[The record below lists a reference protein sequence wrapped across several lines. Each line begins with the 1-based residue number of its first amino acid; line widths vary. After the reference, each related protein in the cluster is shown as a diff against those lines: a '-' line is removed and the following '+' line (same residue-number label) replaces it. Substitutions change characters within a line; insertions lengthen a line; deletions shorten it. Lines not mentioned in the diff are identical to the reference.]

1 MVLDS
6 EFVMQTWRAQIG
18 IHYTNRSCYLGCEDF
33 RGAGASPTAPG
44 SGLSTGEQDA
54 AQLIRSALQEN
65 TLHQL
70 TKFIPLALVC
80 CELERTTFDRTNLYR
95 THLGDDGRRHDR
107 RARVCAG
114 VEQVTLFGETLQQLK
129 ILAH

>member
-6 EFVMQTWRAQIG
+6 KFLVQTWRTQIG

-33 RGAGASPTAPG
+33 RRTGTSPTAPG
-44 SGLSTGEQDA
+44 SGLSTGEHDA
-54 AQLIRSALQEN
+54 AQLFRSALQEN
-65 TLHQL
+65 ALHQL
-70 TKFIPLALVC
+70 TEFIPLSLVC
-80 CELERTTFDRTNLYR
+80 CELERTTFDRINFHR
-95 THLGDDGRRHDR
+95 TRRGHDGRP
-107 RARVCAG
+107 RVRAG